1 MAATESGTSSS
12 SRLRIQFLGSGR
24 AAADFAPP
32 PLGAELLVGRPAGD
46 VSPDLPLDAPSVSR
60 RHAAIAFSDG
70 EWRIRNLGKGG
81 TLVDQVPL
89 AEGERRVLSHG
100 DIITIDPFVM
110 LVGLGSA
117 RSTAGLE
124 TLGFS
129 DDADRV
135 RTVAVPARDMERLG
149 ELRLSSLIAASARI
163 AAADGDAAL
172 FEAAVG
178 VLDASRDFERVAVI
192 EASSAPGDPGQPS
205 TPWRPLAVAPADA
218 AVRGRPFSRT
228 LLAAC
233 RESGAMVQLEDDIRF
248 QASQSMAG
256 VSAAFCAPIPM
267 GGPLRHF
274 LYADCRGGRPSPSS
288 VPFMNLVAHLTGAA
302 GASAE
307 RRRLVGDLDQ
317 ARLVQGRLMP
327 DEQGRRGHV
336 SWCRFS
342 RAADTRVSGDFFT
355 VIEAADGRVAA
366 ALGDV
371 AGKGAGAALVMA
383 SAVTHLDTSMRM
395 GLSVEDAMSAVSDFF
410 ARRPNFEVATA
421 GFITAIA
428 IEISPDGSCRG
439 VDAGHSY
446 AALVRADGRAE
457 RLAFPSNDTYI
468 GLFEG
473 IRYAADGFRL
483 EPGDRVVL
491 FSDGVAEQPGAG
503 GIRLCPAFAEDPEAV
518 VGALQG
524 SRSPEE
530 DTDRLRALLAAHAG
544 SLPWEDDVTIASI
557 RFGG

>member
-1 MAATESGTSSS
+1 MSTTGAVPDPPN
-12 SRLRIQFLGSGR
+12 RLRIQFLGSGR
-24 AAADFAPP
+24 EPIDLLPPEAD
-32 PLGAELLVGRPAGD
+32 GEHLVGRPAGD
-46 VSPDLPLDAPSVSR
+46 LRPEVPLDAPSVSR
-60 RHAAIAFSDG
+60 RHAAIAFRG
-70 EWRIRNLGKGG
+70 GRWRIRNLGKGG

-89 AEGERRVLSHG
+89 AEGEWRELSHG
-100 DIITIDPFVM
+100 DVVTVDPFVM
-110 LVGLGSA
+110 LIGLGQG

-124 TLGFS
+124 TLGFA

-135 RTVAVPARDMERLG
+135 RTVAVPAADMERLA
-149 ELRLSSLIAASARI
+149 ELRLSSLIDASAQI
-163 AAADGDAAL
+163 AAADGEAAI

-178 VLDASRDFERVAVI
+178 ALDASRDFERVAVV
-192 EASSAPGDPGQPS
+192 EAIAGPDGAE
-205 TPWRPLAVAPADA
+205 WRPRAIAPAGA
-218 AVRGRPFSRT
+218 MAQGRPFSRT
-228 LLAAC
+228 LLGAC
-233 RESGAMVQLEDDIRF
+233 LGAGAMVRLEDDLRF

-256 VSAAFCAPIPM
+256 VSAAFCAPISM
-267 GGPLRHF
+267 GSHARHF
-274 LYADCRGGRPSPSS
+274 LYADCRGGRPSASS
-288 VPFMNLVAHLTGAA
+288 VPFMNLVAHLAGAA

-327 DEQGRRGHV
+327 EEQGRRGHV

-355 VIEAADGRVAA
+355 VIDAAEGRVAA

-395 GLSVEDAMSAVSDFF
+395 GLPVEDAMSAVSDFF

-428 IEISPDGSCRG
+428 IEIAPDGSCRG

-446 AALVRADGRAE
+446 AAVVRADGHAE

-483 EPGDRVVL
+483 QPGDRVVL
-491 FSDGVAEQPGAG
+491 FSDGVAEQPGEG
-503 GIRLCPAFAEDPEAV
+503 GARLCPAFAEDPAAV
-518 VGALQG
+518 IRALRG
-524 SRSPEE
+524 SRSAEE
-530 DTDRLRALLAAHAG
+530 DTERLRALLASHAG

-557 RFGG
+557 RYGE

>member
-1 MAATESGTSSS
+1 MAATGVVPDPSN
-12 SRLRIQFLGSGR
+12 RLRVQFLGSGR
-24 AAADFAPP
+24 APIDLLPP
-32 PLGAELLVGRPAGD
+32 PEGAELLVGRPAGD
-46 VSPDLPLDAPSVSR
+46 ARPDVPLDAPSVSR
-60 RHAAIAFSDG
+60 RHAALAFRDG
-70 EWRIRNLGKGG
+70 RWSIRNLGKGG

-89 AEGERRVLSHG
+89 AEGEWRALSHG
-100 DIITIDPFVM
+100 DVVTVDPFVM

-117 RSTAGLE
+117 RATAGLE

-135 RTVAVPARDMERLG
+135 RTVAVPAADMERLA

-163 AAADGDAAL
+163 AAADGEAAL
-172 FEAAVG
+172 FEAAVAA
-178 VLDASRDFERVAVI
+178 LDASRDFERVAVI
-192 EASSAPGDPGQPS
+192 EAIAGDDGVAWQP
-205 TPWRPLAVAPADA
+205 RAVAPAEA

-228 LLAAC
+228 LLGAC
-233 RESGAMVQLEDDIRF
+233 RDAGAMVRLEDDLRF

-256 VSAAFCAPIPM
+256 VSAAFCAPVSM
-267 GGPLRHF
+267 GSQPRHF
-274 LYADCRGGRPSPSS
+274 LYADCRGGRPSASS
-288 VPFMNLVAHLTGAA
+288 VPFMNLVAHLVGAA

-327 DEQGRRGHV
+327 DERGRCGHV

-355 VIEAADGRVAA
+355 VIDAADGRVAA

-395 GLSVEDAMSAVSDFF
+395 GLPVEDAMSAVSDFF

-428 IEISPDGSCRG
+428 IEIAPDGSCRG

-446 AALVRADGRAE
+446 AAVVRADGRAE

-473 IRYAADGFRL
+473 TRYAADGFRL

-491 FSDGVAEQPGAG
+491 FSDGVAEQPGQG
-503 GIRLCPAFAEDPEAV
+503 GARLCPAFAEDPAAV

-524 SRSPEE
+524 SRSAEE
-530 DTDRLRALLAAHAG
+530 DTERLRALLAAHAG
-544 SLPWEDDVTIASI
+544 NLPWEDDVTIASI
-557 RFGG
+557 RFGD